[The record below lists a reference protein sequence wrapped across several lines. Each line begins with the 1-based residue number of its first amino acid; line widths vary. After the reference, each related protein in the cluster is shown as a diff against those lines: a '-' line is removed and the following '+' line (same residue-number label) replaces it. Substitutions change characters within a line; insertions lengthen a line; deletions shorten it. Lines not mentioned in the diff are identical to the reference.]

1 MTVSTQSS
9 RTREARPTPQLAP
22 PPTATPAP
30 VSVPVPRRFRPYWG
44 DRLLFL
50 FWCSCFLL
58 MVLINFFDAI
68 AGWLRR

>member
-1 MTVSTQSS
+1 MPASTQSP
-9 RTREARPTPQLAP
+9 RTRDARPAAQPA
-22 PPTATPAP
+22 PPTATPTPA
-30 VSVPVPRRFRPYWG
+30 SVPTTGRFTTYWG

-58 MVLINFFDAI
+58 MVLLNFFDAI